1 MARKIPV
8 RKPNTDDEQRFSLR
22 ELLSTLSGPIMFF
35 LVVVAVIFVMS
46 VFFRVSDIQVR
57 GNTHYSDEEII
68 RAIKTELEDLSFK
81 YEHPEAHAA
90 IAEQIITSEA
100 KRNEIFDRF
109 AALSRVFAKL
119 PYIDEVSVERSL
131 PNKVIITVSESQALA
146 YIVLGEEKWTID
158 HSCKVLGKANDDELQ
173 GLIPIDGISPGTLMI
188 GEPLETA
195 DGDETIVAYIAEVLY
210 QLEERGLYRQV
221 GRVDFSNP
229 RRVTFTYADKY
240 TVVLGDSSNVEYKF
254 GMLVSAMSQ
263 LLDGDVGIIN
273 VSDGNTAHFSPN

>member
-1 MARKIPV
+1 MAFLFKSPKIPEEE
-8 RKPNTDDEQRFSLR
+8 RSGYMRARRRAF
-22 ELLSTLSGPIMFF
+22 SGPLMFVV
-35 LVVVAVIFVMS
+35 VVVAAIFVMS
-46 VFFRVSDIQVR
+46 VFFRVEVIEVV
-57 GNTHYSDEEII
+57 GNSHYTAEEII
-68 RAIKTELEDLSFK
+68 RAVDIEEGDNLFF
-81 YEHPEAHAA
+81 
-90 IAEQIITSEA
+90 
-100 KRNEIFDRF
+100 FDRF
-109 AALSRVFAKL
+109 AAVGRAFSKL
-119 PYIDEVSVERSL
+119 PYIETVTVERSL
-131 PNKVIITVSESQALA
+131 PNKVVITVEETTALA
-146 YIVLGEEKWTID
+146 YLQLGEEKWTLD
-158 HSCKVLGKANDDELQ
+158 HNCKVLGKAAEGEEESL
-173 GLIPIDGISPGTLMI
+173 LPIVGMHPGTLMI

>member
-8 RKPNTDDEQRFSLR
+8 RKLNNDDEQRFSVR
-22 ELLSTLSGPIMFF
+22 ELLSSLSGPIMFF

-57 GNTHYSDEEII
+57 GNSHYSDEEII
-68 RAIKTELEDLSFK
+68 RAIDIEEGDNLFF
-81 YEHPEAHAA
+81 
-90 IAEQIITSEA
+90 
-100 KRNEIFDRF
+100 FDRF

-131 PNKVIITVSESQALA
+131 PNKVIITVTESQALA

-195 DGDETIVAYIAEVLY
+195 DGDEEVVAYIAEVLY
-210 QLEERGLYRQV
+210 QLEERGLYRKV

-240 TVVLGDSSNVEYKF
+240 TVVLGDSSNTEYKF

-273 VSDGNTAHFSPN
+273 VSDGNTAHFSPS

>member
-1 MARKIPV
+1 
-8 RKPNTDDEQRFSLR
+8 
-22 ELLSTLSGPIMFF
+22 MFF

-68 RAIKTELEDLSFK
+68 RAIDIEEGDNLFF
-81 YEHPEAHAA
+81 
-90 IAEQIITSEA
+90 
-100 KRNEIFDRF
+100 FDRF